1 MLRVTF
7 VLAVVLASCA
17 TAQIEAHRDNIA
29 RSCDLQWGRPVPEA
43 LRGGSLDHSRVC
55 NCAAQSVS
63 TAWSAGRVAAFDR
76 RYASYVQEYR
86 THADSIT
93 LEMFRERGPEVF
105 ESGFPEPSAA
115 LLRDLGEYGLRT
127 DFCVSHGRPATDAEF
142 VAYQAER
149 RRFNEQEAPK

>member
-1 MLRVTF
+1 MLRVIF
-7 VLAVVLASCA
+7 VLALVLASCA
-17 TAQIEAHRDNIA
+17 TVQTEEHRDNIA
-29 RSCDLQWGRPVPEA
+29 RSCDLEWGRPVPEG

-76 RYASYVQEYR
+76 RFASYVREYR
-86 THADSIT
+86 TYADSIT

-115 LLRDLGEYGLRT
+115 LMRDLGEYRARV

-142 VAYQAER
+142 LDYRAER
-149 RRFNEQEAPK
+149 ARINEREAPN